1 MLLKRNNIRTIYIAT
16 NYLHDEIVNK
26 IGDGKKYKIK
36 VLYSRERKKLG
47 TCGPLSLL
55 KSKLTK
61 PFFVLNGDIL
71 TTANLKDIRKHS
83 EKKKSKLTVVTK
95 EIKLTL
101 RIGKVTTRNNYIT
114 KLEEKP
120 TYKQEILSGIY
131 VYKPEIFKFIPDNKY
146 FGMDDLIKS

>member
-1 MLLKRNNIRTIYIAT
+1 MINDAVILAGGLGKRLHPLTKVLPKPLLPVGNKSILESLIMLLKRNNIRTIYIAT

-83 EKKKSKLTVVTK
+83 EKKKINTHSGNK
-95 EIKLTL
+95 
-101 RIGKVTTRNNYIT
+101 RN
-114 KLEEKP
+114 
-120 TYKQEILSGIY
+120 
-131 VYKPEIFKFIPDNKY
+131 KFAI
-146 FGMDDLIKS
+146 